1 MFDSVGWGE
10 ILVLIVA
17 GLFILGPERLPS
29 AAAWLGRSIRQVRQ
43 YATGAR
49 EQLRNEL
56 GPEFDEL
63 RKPLEELRGLRNFN
77 PRTAATQALF
87 GDDQPGVK
95 PNGFA
100 PGPNGSGP
108 DLTKPPAVGALSR
121 VVVDGGAF
129 VLRQRRLL
137 GGRCRCQS
145 VHCWKACASA
155 STRSSACRGPTIC
168 SPTGRPFTSPHG
180 TLAAGCC
187 VMLNG

>member
-10 ILVLIVA
+10 ILVLVVA

-87 GDDQPGVK
+87 GDDEPAVK

-100 PGPNGSGP
+100 PGPTARERCGP
-108 DLTKPPAVGALSR
+108 RPHEAAAEKPSLA
-121 VVVDGGAF
+121 
-129 VLRQRRLL
+129 
-137 GGRCRCQS
+137 
-145 VHCWKACASA
+145 KNE
-155 STRSSACRGPTIC
+155 
-168 SPTGRPFTSPHG
+168 RPPIDDDAT
-180 TLAAGCC
+180 
-187 VMLNG
+187 

>member
-10 ILVLIVA
+10 ILVLVVA

-87 GDDQPGVK
+87 GDDQPAGQAQRLRAR
-95 PNGFA
+95 PRTGA
-100 PGPNGSGP
+100 GP
-108 DLTKPPAVGALSR
+108 DLTKPPAEKPSLA
-121 VVVDGGAF
+121 
-129 VLRQRRLL
+129 
-137 GGRCRCQS
+137 
-145 VHCWKACASA
+145 KNE
-155 STRSSACRGPTIC
+155 
-168 SPTGRPFTSPHG
+168 RPPIDDDAT
-180 TLAAGCC
+180 
-187 VMLNG
+187 